1 MEKNAATC
9 AARER
14 DRLPFVGEER
24 HEAKRRERADGEP
37 ARRVKVFDQCVGE
50 IGGID
55 ARDRH
60 DAGDRDT
67 HETQRG
73 RHAAGDIAA
82 QQRVEETD
90 PERGDEDRK
99 GTTKEGTR
107 RYTDERDRRRLR
119 DEHERRRDRID
130 RDEQREHEHERRRDL
145 REWMRLR

>member
-1 MEKNAATC
+1 
-9 AARER
+9 
-14 DRLPFVGEER
+14 
-24 HEAKRRERADGEP
+24 
-37 ARRVKVFDQCVGE
+37 
-50 IGGID
+50 
-55 ARDRH
+55 
-60 DAGDRDT
+60 RDT

-145 REWMRLR
+145 REWMRVRERCARVGGERLEQSHAARPPRSSRRSSANASTKSSS